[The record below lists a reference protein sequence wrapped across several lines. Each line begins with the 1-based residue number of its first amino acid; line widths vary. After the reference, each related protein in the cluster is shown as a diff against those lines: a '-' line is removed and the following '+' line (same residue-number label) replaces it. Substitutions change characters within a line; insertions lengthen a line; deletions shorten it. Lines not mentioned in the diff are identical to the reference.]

1 MAYSFLREI
10 RFSRGRRKK
19 QLRVSVIYLGGVEIL
34 CPLGDGICGSVQEIF
49 DNCQEKLKQ
58 NLLTKRIMEIKDN
71 SFELKTDGE
80 AQEAHKVIYNFR
92 RIIYCGV
99 DGIRPKVLVFNY
111 HHGPGEGR
119 EVYLT
124 HAFLCETKSWAKK
137 LAIAV
142 AKYFHHLKYDGGQ
155 DTNGVTSDLLNEN
168 LEGFGLNQDDD
179 AEDIELAN
187 I

>member
-1 MAYSFLREI
+1 MREI

-99 DGIRPKVLVFNY
+99 DGKRPKVLVFNY

-137 LAIAV
+137 LAIAI

-155 DTNGVTSDLLNEN
+155 DTNGVTSHLLNEN
-168 LEGFGLNQDDD
+168 LEGFGLNQDED